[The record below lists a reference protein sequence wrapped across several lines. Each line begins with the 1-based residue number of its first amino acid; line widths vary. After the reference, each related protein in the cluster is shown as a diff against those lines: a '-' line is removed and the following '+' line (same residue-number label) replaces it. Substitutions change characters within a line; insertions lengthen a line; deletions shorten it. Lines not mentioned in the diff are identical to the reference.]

1 MDSTVRYELLGT
13 VFEWDAAKAASNAL
27 KHGISFESACEVFID
42 PFLRIINDDISDELR
57 YAAIGYSK
65 ALQLLYVVHLE
76 RHDEITRIISARKA
90 TTAERRIYD
99 DC

>member
-1 MDSTVRYELLGT
+1 MGWTVRYELLGT

-27 KHGISFESACEVFID
+27 KHGIPFESACEVFID
-42 PFLRIINDDISDELR
+42 PFLRIIDDDISDELR

-65 ALQLLYVVHLE
+65 TRQLLCVVHLE

-90 TTAERRIYD
+90 TTSERRIYED
-99 DC
+99 F

>member
-1 MDSTVRYELLGT
+1 MNRTVRYELLGT

-27 KHGISFESACEVFID
+27 KHGIPFESACEVFID
-42 PFLRIINDDISDELR
+42 PFLRIIDDDISDELR

-65 ALQLLYVVHLE
+65 ARQLLYVVHVE

-90 TTAERRIYD
+90 TASERGIYED
-99 DC
+99 F